1 MTRRLLSGAAG
12 LVLLGTALVLVQ
24 AGTTS
29 ADPAARGGTPSP
41 EDPGSPGAGEPL
53 PIAGALDDLAEA
65 FDCARQLSLAFQ
77 DLGRRVG
84 PAVASIS
91 SNLPTRGGQLRQVA
105 QGSGVVVTPGG
116 LLVTSHHVVADGTV
130 FRARF
135 DDGREIEAAI
145 LGTDPETDLA
155 VLQLEGEDF
164 PHAPLS
170 TRAPQRGEFVLALGS
185 PLGLGLSVTTGIV
198 SGLGR
203 KNLGLGITYEDFI
216 QFNSDINF
224 GNSGGPMIDM
234 EGRVIGIVAAVSAE
248 EPRQGEGRGVS
259 FAIPGEMVK
268 RVSDD
273 LVEHGFVR
281 RGYLGVRTSPLFASR
296 GSRRTSGV
304 RVQEVVPGSAAEAAG
319 LRSGDVLRSIDGVE
333 LRRTDTLLETLA
345 GMAPGTRV
353 ALELERDGERSTVEV
368 ELGQRPP
375 VGED

>member
-1 MTRRLLSGAAG
+1 
-12 LVLLGTALVLVQ
+12 
-24 AGTTS
+24 
-29 ADPAARGGTPSP
+29 
-41 EDPGSPGAGEPL
+41 
-53 PIAGALDDLAEA
+53 
-65 FDCARQLSLAFQ
+65 
-77 DLGRRVG
+77 
-84 PAVASIS
+84 
-91 SNLPTRGGQLRQVA
+91 
-105 QGSGVVVTPGG
+105 
-116 LLVTSHHVVADGTV
+116 VVADGTV

-135 DDGREIEAAI
+135 DDGREVEAAI

-296 GSRRTSGV
+296 GSRRISGV

-319 LRSGDVLRSIDGVE
+319 LRSGDVLHSIDGVE
-333 LRRTDTLLETLA
+333 LRRTSTLLETLA